1 MEWRVWTV
9 IFICKNRLK
18 ILQKPV
24 DAEKKVWYSIR
35 VVEDKVEYPLS
46 PRRKWATVGYDSNTF
61 DLIVDS
67 LPIHFFYGGA
77 KPLAI

>member
-1 MEWRVWTV
+1 MVNYILRKA
-9 IFICKNRLK
+9 KN
-18 ILQKPV
+18 
-24 DAEKKVWYSIR
+24 
-35 VVEDKVEYPLS
+35 KVEYPLS
-46 PRRKWATVGYDSNTF
+46 PRRKWATGGYDSNTF